1 MDTANLLLL
10 VRPRDLRDTL
20 RIKHSFVTIEPKQVC
35 KAWIEGP
42 FDQAIGTK
50 DRTSC
55 YDHVSPHLS
64 LFFTTSDN
72 SQGEGRAAIN
82 IKSGDKSDSRLVFW
96 LVKNFEN
103 FQNERLRELKP
114 GFHLLEGTMEQAPNG
129 LALDYIRGNLFHRET
144 GRLLP
149 HDIPGP
155 DNDILDELIPVLD
168 GAVDHDS
175 VIYIFGS
182 HFNTGNGIHNVHMNQ
197 GSPKKWKSDNG
208 IYQDGGILL
217 DFGDHWKGV
226 FIGFASQAVHTD
238 AEGQPTPPRGYLS
251 WNELLNPEIPG
262 EQRQRRDVH
271 DRTVTISEA
280 MIRHH
285 GSDPTTK
292 SDSIVTL
299 TNRADAPVI
308 LNGWSVRNHKGENE
322 YLPDGAVL
330 RRRRRQSFQLHNC
343 ALSDEGG
350 TITLLNEQ
358 GLKVD
363 ESPRWSDME
372 IELSERLCSGSAESG
387 EVSRP
392 AATHIRTG
400 FIHLFFEAYFVIHHE
415 TLAGSQELFG
425 QLWKEY
431 SLSDSRYLTSDAF
444 LVTMEAVT
452 AFCWGPLAFFIAYC
466 IAVRHPAR
474 HALQLLLSVGQVYGD
489 VLYYATSLF
498 DHYFH
503 GGSFC
508 RPEGYYF
515 WFYYFFFNF
524 IWMVIGSYYAKQSV
538 GEIYRAF
545 KKVQQFDSSSKR
557 H

>member
-1 MDTANLLLL
+1 MPVESYGVWKAKP
-10 VRPRDLRDTL
+10 VRFTYETDAD
-20 RIKHSFVTIEPKQVC
+20 
-35 KAWIEGP
+35 
-42 FDQAIGTK
+42 
-50 DRTSC
+50 
-55 YDHVSPHLS
+55 DHVSPHLS

-197 GSPKKWKSDNG
+197 GSPKKWKNDNG

-238 AEGQPTPPRGYLS
+238 AEGQPTPLHGYLS

-363 ESPRWSDME
+363 GVRYT
-372 IELSERLCSGSAESG
+372 AEQTRPG
-387 EVSRP
+387 HVVS
-392 AATHIRTG
+392 
-400 FIHLFFEAYFVIHHE
+400 F
-415 TLAGSQELFG
+415 
-425 QLWKEY
+425 
-431 SLSDSRYLTSDAF
+431 
-444 LVTMEAVT
+444 
-452 AFCWGPLAFFIAYC
+452 
-466 IAVRHPAR
+466 
-474 HALQLLLSVGQVYGD
+474 
-489 VLYYATSLF
+489 
-498 DHYFH
+498 
-503 GGSFC
+503 
-508 RPEGYYF
+508 
-515 WFYYFFFNF
+515 
-524 IWMVIGSYYAKQSV
+524 
-538 GEIYRAF
+538 
-545 KKVQQFDSSSKR
+545 
-557 H
+557 